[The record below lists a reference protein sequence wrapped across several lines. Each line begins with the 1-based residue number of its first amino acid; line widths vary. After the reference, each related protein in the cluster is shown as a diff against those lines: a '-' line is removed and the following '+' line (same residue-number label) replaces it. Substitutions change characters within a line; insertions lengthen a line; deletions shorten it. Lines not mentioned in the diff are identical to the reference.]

1 MADHTYKM
9 SEVPKD
15 KRKQQFKDYYLWP
28 TIIGIGIIIIVVSI
42 LKNTVFSPDP
52 DVQMLCV
59 TSQYVQQEQWN
70 RIGDKLEAA
79 GVDYDQD
86 KESIVQME
94 SIFYNEAMQEED
106 PQMFIATQTKLIG
119 DLSSP
124 NYTIMICDDT
134 MFHFLLQQNV
144 VGTYHDLAGTGLE
157 GQEDEYVKIPL
168 KQMAMFTEE
177 AAEMPDL
184 YVTIRSKEASRL
196 TSDKK
201 IEQYNHQLDALV
213 KMVRGQ

>member
-94 SIFYNEAMQEED
+94 SIFETL
-106 PQMFIATQTKLIG
+106 F
-119 DLSSP
+119 
-124 NYTIMICDDT
+124 
-134 MFHFLLQQNV
+134 
-144 VGTYHDLAGTGLE
+144 
-157 GQEDEYVKIPL
+157 
-168 KQMAMFTEE
+168 KQHST
-177 AAEMPDL
+177 
-184 YVTIRSKEASRL
+184 
-196 TSDKK
+196 
-201 IEQYNHQLDALV
+201 N
-213 KMVRGQ
+213 